1 MKPATITADTAQD
14 DIVSPFR
21 RTLRRLLHQRGA
33 MIGIAMLLFLVVLVI
48 AAPLL
53 APYDPIDISPA
64 EALEPPS
71 RDHLMGTDQL
81 GRDVFSR
88 VLYGGR
94 VSLRVGLIA
103 VFIGATVGILL
114 GMPAGFYGGWLDSGL
129 SWAGDVLLAFPGILL
144 ALVIVAILGPG
155 LTNVMIAVG
164 ISFIPSFMRVT
175 RSAVL
180 STRELEYV
188 EAAYALG
195 NREHKIMTRHILPN
209 IIRPLLVLAS
219 LGVGTAILAGAAL
232 SFLGLGVQPPDP
244 EWGAMLS
251 AGQNFVRQGWWISVF
266 PGIAIFLVVLAV
278 NLIGDGIGDAM
289 ASDSSE

>member
-1 MKPATITADTAQD
+1 MNPAKISIDSSEYSGS
-14 DIVSPFR
+14 SPFV
-21 RTLRRLLHQRGA
+21 RTLKRFSKQRGA
-33 MIGIAMLLFLVVLVI
+33 MIGLALLLLLILFVA
-48 AAPLL
+48 AAPLITS
-53 APYDPIDISPA
+53 YDPLDISPA

-71 RDHLMGTDQL
+71 ADHIMGTDQI
-81 GRDVFSR
+81 GRDVFTR

-103 VFIGATVGILL
+103 VIIGAIAGIVL
-114 GMPAGFYGGWLDSGL
+114 GMLSGFYGGWMDSSL

-195 NREHKIMTRHILPN
+195 NRERVIMTRHIFPN
-209 IIRPLLVLAS
+209 VLRPLLVLAS

-232 SFLGLGVQPPDP
+232 SFLGLGVQPPNP
-244 EWGAMLS
+244 EWGSMLS
-251 AGQNFVRQGWWISVF
+251 AGQNFMRQGWWMSVF
-266 PGIAIFLVVLAV
+266 PGLAIFLVVLAV
-278 NLIGDGIGDAM
+278 NLIGDGIGDAL
-289 ASDSSE
+289 SPG